1 MSTYQQTI
9 RVRGRKLGI
18 LIYDARISRGRT
30 VEKCAQAMGI
40 PVDDYLR
47 IEAGDH
53 APTLPELEMLAFYLD
68 IPLEYFWGTQTM
80 SSLSSPDPVSLPLK
94 LIELRQRIIGTRLR
108 MARTALN
115 LSVTELANKTYISGD
130 KIQQY
135 ELGQTPIPL
144 PELEIL
150 ATALDIRTEDL
161 LDQRGPIGKWRTDK
175 TAIRHFLELPPEV
188 REFVGKP
195 VNLPYLELAMRLSDL
210 SVEKLRGVAEGL
222 LEITF

>member
-18 LIYDARISRGRT
+18 LIYDARVSRART
-30 VEKCAQAMGI
+30 PEKCAKVMNV
-40 PVDDYLR
+40 PVEDYLK
-47 IEAGDH
+47 IEAGEL
-53 APTLPELEMLAFYLD
+53 APTLPQLELLAFYLD
-68 IPLEYFWGTQTM
+68 IPLEHFWGNQTM
-80 SSLSSPDPVSLPLK
+80 SSLAASEPVVQVRQLV
-94 LIELRQRIIGTRLR
+94 ELRQRIIGTRLR

-115 LSVTELANKTYISGD
+115 LSITELANKTFIAGD

-135 ELGQTPIPL
+135 ELGQTAIPL

-150 ATALDIRTEDL
+150 AAELEIRNEDL
-161 LDQRGPIGKWRTDK
+161 LDKRGPIGKWRSDK
-175 TAIRHFLELPPEV
+175 AAVQQFLELPPEI
-188 REFVGKP
+188 REFIGKP
-195 VNLPYLELAMRLSDL
+195 INQPYLELAMRLSDL

>member
-18 LIYDARISRGRT
+18 LIYDARVSRGRT
-30 VEKCAQAMGI
+30 VEKCAQSMGV
-40 PVDDYLR
+40 PVEDYLK
-47 IEAGDH
+47 IEAGEF
-53 APTLPELEMLAFYLD
+53 APTLPQLEMLAFYLD
-68 IPLEYFWGTQTM
+68 IPLEYFWGAQTM
-80 SSLSSPDPVSLPLK
+80 SSLSSADPVTLPPK
-94 LIELRQRIIGTRLR
+94 LVELRQRIIGTRLR

-115 LSVTELANKTYISGD
+115 LSITELANKTFISGE
-130 KIQQY
+130 KIQAY
-135 ELGQTPIPL
+135 EFGQTPIPL
-144 PELEIL
+144 PELEVL
-150 ATALDIRTEDL
+150 AAALDIRTEDL
-161 LDQRGPIGKWRTDK
+161 LDQRGPIGRWRTDK
-175 TAIRHFLELPPEV
+175 SAMRHFLELPPEV

>member
-18 LIYDARISRGRT
+18 LIYDARVSRARAP
-30 VEKCAQAMGI
+30 EKCAKAMNI
-40 PVDDYLR
+40 PVEDYLK
-47 IEAGDH
+47 IEAGEL
-53 APTLPELEMLAFYLD
+53 APTLPQLELLAFHLD
-68 IPLEYFWGTQTM
+68 IPLEHFWGRQTL
-80 SSLSSPDPVSLPLK
+80 SSLADPEPVVQIMQLV
-94 LIELRQRIIGTRLR
+94 ELRQRIIGTRLR

-115 LSVTELANKTYISGD
+115 LSITELANKTFIPGE

-135 ELGQTPIPL
+135 ELGQTAIPL

-150 ATALDIRTEDL
+150 AAELEIRNEDL
-161 LDQRGPIGKWRTDK
+161 VDKRGPIGKWRNDK
-175 TAIRHFLELPPEV
+175 AAVQQFLELPPEI
-188 REFVGKP
+188 REFISKP
-195 VNLPYLELAMRLSDL
+195 INQPYLELAMRLSDL

>member
-18 LIYDARISRGRT
+18 LIYDARISRAHT
-30 VEKCAQAMGI
+30 PEKCAKAMNI
-40 PVDDYLR
+40 PVEDYLK
-47 IEAGDH
+47 IEAGEL
-53 APTLPELEMLAFYLD
+53 APTLPQLELLAFHLD
-68 IPLEYFWGTQTM
+68 IPIEHFWGNQTM
-80 SSLSSPDPVSLPLK
+80 ASLAGPEPVFQVKQLV
-94 LIELRQRIIGTRLR
+94 ELRQRIIGTRLR

-115 LSVTELANKTYISGD
+115 LSVTELANKTFIPGE

-135 ELGQTPIPL
+135 ELGQTAIPL

-150 ATALDIRTEDL
+150 AAELEIRTEDL
-161 LDQRGPIGKWRTDK
+161 LDKRGPIGKWRNDK
-175 TAIRHFLELPPEV
+175 AAVQQFLELPPEI
-188 REFVGKP
+188 RDFIGRP
-195 VNLPYLELAMRLSDL
+195 INQPFLELAMRLSNL